1 MKFEIF
7 DERGNIVM
15 HTKSKN
21 CIPPKNHLESM
32 KNNGYKFKLDG
43 KLITKK
49 ELNNLI
55 NQGVS
60 SWKE

>member
-15 HTKSKN
+15 QTESKR
-21 CIPPKNHLESM
+21 CIPPKNHLEAM
-32 KNNGYKFKLDG
+32 RDNGYKFKLDG
-43 KLITKK
+43 KFITKK

-55 NQGVS
+55 NQGV
-60 SWKE
+60 

>member
-1 MKFEIF
+1 
-7 DERGNIVM
+7 
-15 HTKSKN
+15 
-21 CIPPKNHLESM
+21 M

>member
-15 HTKSKN
+15 QTESQR
-21 CIPPKNHLESM
+21 CIPPKSHLESM
-32 KNNGYKFKLDG
+32 RNNGYKFKLDG

-55 NQGVS
+55 NQGV
-60 SWKE
+60 